1 MGPAMTTDVTCD
13 RQAAIQER
21 RNAYEAEVI
30 DALLDESS
38 EERDERLELVRLAE
52 AMILQAFQTDEPLDN

>member
-1 MGPAMTTDVTCD
+1 MTTNVTCD

-38 EERDERLELVRLAE
+38 EERNERLELVRLAE
-52 AMILQAFQTDEPLDN
+52 AMILQAFRVDEPIEN

>member
-1 MGPAMTTDVTCD
+1 MTADVTCD
-13 RQAAIQER
+13 RQAAIKER

-38 EERDERLELVRLAE
+38 EEREERLALVRLAE
-52 AMILQAFQTDEPLDN
+52 AMILQSFTFDEPIEN

>member
-1 MGPAMTTDVTCD
+1 MTTDVTCD
-13 RQAAIQER
+13 RQAAIKER

-38 EERDERLELVRLAE
+38 EERNERLELVRLAE
-52 AMILQAFQTDEPLDN
+52 AMILRAFNIDEPIEN

>member
-1 MGPAMTTDVTCD
+1 MTTDVTCD

-21 RNAYEAEVI
+21 RNAYEAEVM
-30 DALLDESS
+30 DALLDESD

-52 AMILQAFQTDEPLDN
+52 VMILQSFQFDETLEN